1 MQNDL
6 ENNGY
11 KENFQELV
19 NSELNNPVSVKT
31 SRVIKTNDRYSILEK
46 ADGTFTIRKEFDN
59 KEYGHYLTWE
69 EAYDDYLSILEDEK
83 DDVEGK

>member
-19 NSELNNPVSVKT
+19 NAELNNPVSVKT

-46 ADGTFTIRKEFDN
+46 ADGTFSIRKEFN
-59 KEYGHYLTWE
+59 KHEYGHYMTLK
-69 EAYDDYLSILEDEK
+69 EAYDNYLSILEDEK